1 VRDTSIYI
9 KDIVA
14 AIDSIGQF
22 TEGID
27 FRHFCEDDKT
37 SSAVMQ
43 KLQIIG
49 EAVKNVPADITQ
61 RYGDIPWKEM
71 AGMRDKLIH
80 QYFRI
85 KMDLLWETIR
95 NDLPSLR
102 IPLLEIIDDLNESK

>member
-1 VRDTSIYI
+1 MRDTSIYI

-14 AIDSIGQF
+14 AIDAIEHF
-22 TEGID
+22 IEGID

-49 EAVKNVPADITQ
+49 EAVKNIPSDIKQ
-61 RYGDIPWKEM
+61 RYADIPWKEM
-71 AGMRDKLIH
+71 AGMRDKLVH

-85 KMDLLWETIR
+85 KMELLWETVC

-102 IPLLEIIDDLNESK
+102 IPLLEILDDISESK

>member
-22 TEGID
+22 IEGID
-27 FRHFCEDDKT
+27 FRQFCKDDKT

-49 EAVKNVPADITQ
+49 EAVKNVPPDIKQ
-61 RYGDIPWKEM
+61 RYGDIPWKQM

-95 NDLPSLR
+95 NDLPRLR
-102 IPLLEIIDDLNESK
+102 IPLLEILDDINESK

>member
-14 AIDSIGQF
+14 AIDAIGQF

-37 SSAVMQ
+37 SSAVIQ

-49 EAVKNVPADITQ
+49 EAVKNVPADIKQ
-61 RYGDIPWKEM
+61 RYTDIPWKEM
-71 AGMRDKLIH
+71 AGMRDKLVH

-85 KMDLLWETIR
+85 KMELLWQTIR
-95 NDLPSLR
+95 NDLPALKFSLS
-102 IPLLEIIDDLNESK
+102 EIIDDLNQ